1 MPRQRELIQRLEPAW
16 RAGRP
21 SAQRA
26 SELALPVDARRAIT
40 TPASRPTMPPP
51 TGVAARAIPHPKGTR
66 ARRVAALP
74 SMAANTM
81 TNIDQPWAREPTC
94 NLPYL

>member
-1 MPRQRELIQRLEPAW
+1 MPRQRELIQRMEPAW

-51 TGVAARAIPHPKGTR
+51 TGVAARAIP
-66 ARRVAALP
+66 P
-74 SMAANTM
+74 SEGNESQESGGASEYGRKH
-81 TNIDQPWAREPTC
+81 DDEH
-94 NLPYL
+94 